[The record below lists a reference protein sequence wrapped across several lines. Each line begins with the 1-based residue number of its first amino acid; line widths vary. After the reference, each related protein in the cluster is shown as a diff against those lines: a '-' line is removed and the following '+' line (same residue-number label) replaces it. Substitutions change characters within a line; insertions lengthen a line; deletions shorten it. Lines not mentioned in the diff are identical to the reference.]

1 MKLHEIAKT
10 LGCELAGNG
19 DVEITG
25 VAGLEEASPSELSFL
40 SNPRYAP
47 KLASSRAAAIIVGRE
62 AGGSPPGGT
71 ALLVSSNPYLDF
83 ARALELFYQPPRP
96 APGVHPTAVIASSA
110 TLGYGASVG
119 PYVVIGENA
128 HIGRNATLHA
138 HVTIYEGVHIGHDFL
153 AHSHATVRE
162 FCRIGDRVILQNGAI
177 VGSDGYGF
185 ARRADGSHHKIVQ
198 SGIVVIEDDVEIQ
211 AHTCIDRAAVGE
223 SRIGRGSKIDN
234 LVQIGHACRIGENAI
249 ICSQAGIAGSTVLGN
264 NVVLAG
270 QVGIINHLHIG
281 DGVVVTA
288 QSGVGHDVEPGA
300 KISGAPAFDNRRW
313 LRSTAVFERLPEL
326 QRSVRQ
332 LEAKQKKSEA

>member
-10 LGCELAGNG
+10 LGCDLAGNG

-25 VAGLEEASPSELSFL
+25 VAGLEEAGPSELSFL

-62 AGGSPPGGT
+62 AGGSPPGGA

-110 TLGYGASVG
+110 TLDYGASVG
-119 PYVVIGENA
+119 PYVVIGENVR
-128 HIGRNATLHA
+128 IGRNAILHP
-138 HVTIYEGVHIGHDFL
+138 HVTIYEGVHIGDDFL

-162 FCRIGDRVILQNGAI
+162 FCRIGDRVTLQNGVI

-198 SGIVVIEDDVEIQ
+198 SGVVVIEDDVEIQ

-300 KISGAPAFDNRRW
+300 KISGSPAFDNRRW

-332 LEAKQKKSEA
+332 LEAKQKKS